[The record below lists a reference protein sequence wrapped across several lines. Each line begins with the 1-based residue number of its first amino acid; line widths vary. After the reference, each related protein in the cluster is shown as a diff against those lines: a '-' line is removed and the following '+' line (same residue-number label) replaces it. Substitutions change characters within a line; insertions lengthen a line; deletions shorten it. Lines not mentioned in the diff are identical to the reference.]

1 MKKINS
7 NLLIKILLLQI
18 LIVLITFTNAHAYIG
33 LGPLLPMLGTIIAY
47 IFIGIISIF
56 GIIIYPLRILIK
68 KNGGF
73 HISIKR
79 QILLTIY
86 RTLFVHSLIA
96 PSTT

>member
-56 GIIIYPLRILIK
+56 GIIVYPLRILIK
-68 KNGGF
+68 KLKN
-73 HISIKR
+73 KKN
-79 QILLTIY
+79 QKED
-86 RTLFVHSLIA
+86 VHNKKLKDD
-96 PSTT
+96 